1 MKNKKACPSLRV
13 ITAGLLILLGLV
25 VLAAAYGPILISEL
39 RFVFRQRSADFT
51 AQLVS
56 VNSQA
61 DSTTNQESNLAIKPV
76 DEEFGI
82 VIPKINVNAPIVEG
96 VDPYSS
102 FEYQRQLAKGV
113 AQAEGTGLPDQER
126 TMFLF
131 AHASGDILMARRYNS
146 VFYLLNKLAAGDQ
159 LVIYYRGAPYYY
171 QVTASKE
178 VAADA
183 ISYLE
188 EDQENDLILM
198 TCTPPGTTWRRLL
211 VLADQILP

>member
-13 ITAGLLILLGLV
+13 IVASLLIVVGVV
-25 VLAAAYGPILISEL
+25 VLLVAYGPILLAEL
-39 RFVFRQRSADFT
+39 RYAFRQHGANFKV
-51 AQLVS
+51 QLIGDS
-56 VNSQA
+56 SQA
-61 DSTTNQESNLAIKPV
+61 DSQSNSQSNVAIKAV
-76 DEEFGI
+76 DEQFGI
-82 VIPKINVNAPIVEG
+82 VIPKINVNAPIVEN

-102 FEYQRQLAKGV
+102 FEYQRQLANGV
-113 AQAEGTGLPDQER
+113 AHAAGTGLPDQGR

-146 VFYLLNKLAAGDQ
+146 VFYLLNKLEAGDQ

-183 ISYLE
+183 INYLT
-188 EDQENDLILM
+188 EDQEDDLILM

-211 VLADQILP
+211 IFANKILP

>member
-13 ITAGLLILLGLV
+13 IIAVLLILLGLV
-25 VLAAAYGPILISEL
+25 VLTMSYGPILFAEL
-39 RFVFRQRSADFT
+39 RFTFRQQPTDFDALLVDRDSQLISQSKAIEPADENF
-51 AQLVS
+51 S
-56 VNSQA
+56 
-61 DSTTNQESNLAIKPV
+61 I
-76 DEEFGI
+76 I
-82 VIPKINVNAPIVEG
+82 IPKIDVNAPIVEG

-102 FEYQRQLAKGV
+102 FEYQRQLTKGV

-183 ISYLE
+183 IGYLE

-211 VLADQILP
+211 LFADKILP

>member
-1 MKNKKACPSLRV
+1 MKNNKACPSLRV
-13 ITAGLLILLGLV
+13 IVASLLILLGLL
-25 VLAAAYGPILISEL
+25 VLSMSYGPILLAEL
-39 RFVFRQRSADFT
+39 RFAFRQHSASST
-51 AQLVS
+51 SQLV
-56 VNSQA
+56 
-61 DSTTNQESNLAIKPV
+61 TNNLESNPQDLVIEAV
-76 DEEFGI
+76 DKEFGI
-82 VIPKINVNAPIVEG
+82 VIPKINVNAPIVEN
-96 VDPYSS
+96 VDPFSS
-102 FEYQRQLAKGV
+102 FDYQRQLAKGV
-113 AQAEGTGLPDQER
+113 AHAKGTGLPDQER

-159 LVIYYRGAPYYY
+159 LVIYYRDAPYYY

-183 ISYLE
+183 VNYLE

-211 VLADQILP
+211 VLADKILP

>member
-13 ITAGLLILLGLV
+13 ILACFLLLFGLV
-25 VLAAAYGPILISEL
+25 VLTVAYGPILIAEL
-39 RFVFRQRSADFT
+39 RFVLRQRSADFT
-51 AQLVS
+51 TQLVGE
-56 VNSQA
+56 NSQTN
-61 DSTTNQESNLAIKPV
+61 STTNQESNLAIKPV
-76 DEEFGI
+76 NEEFSI
-82 VIPKINVNAPIVEG
+82 VIPKIAVNAPIVEG

-102 FEYQRQLAKGV
+102 FDYQRQLAKGV

-146 VFYLLNKLAAGDQ
+146 VFYLLNKLEAGDQ

-183 ISYLE
+183 INYLT
-188 EDQENDLILM
+188 EDQEDDLILM

-211 VLADQILP
+211 IFANKILP

>member
-13 ITAGLLILLGLV
+13 ILACFLILLGLV
-25 VLAAAYGPILISEL
+25 VLTAAYGPILIAEL
-39 RFVFRQRSADFT
+39 RFVLRQRSADFT
-51 AQLVS
+51 TQLVGE
-56 VNSQA
+56 NSQTN
-61 DSTTNQESNLAIKPV
+61 STTNQESNLAIKPV
-76 DEEFGI
+76 NEEFSI
-82 VIPKINVNAPIVEG
+82 VIPKIAVNAPIVEG

-102 FEYQRQLAKGV
+102 FDYQRQLAKGV

-146 VFYLLNKLAAGDQ
+146 VFYLLNKLEAGDQ

-183 ISYLE
+183 INYLT
-188 EDQENDLILM
+188 EDQEDDLILM

-211 VLADQILP
+211 IFANKILP

>member
-13 ITAGLLILLGLV
+13 ILACFLLLFGLV
-25 VLAAAYGPILISEL
+25 VLTVAYGPILLAEL
-39 RFVFRQRSADFT
+39 GFAFRQRSADFT
-51 AQLVS
+51 TQLVGE
-56 VNSQA
+56 NSQA
-61 DSTTNQESNLAIKPV
+61 DSATNQEFNLAIKPV
-76 DEEFGI
+76 NEEFSI
-82 VIPKINVNAPIVEG
+82 VIPKIAVNAPIVEG

-102 FEYQRQLAKGV
+102 FDYQRQLAKGV

-146 VFYLLNKLAAGDQ
+146 VFYLLNKLEAGDQ

-171 QVTASKE
+171 QITASRE

-183 ISYLE
+183 INYLT
-188 EDQENDLILM
+188 EDQEDDLILM

-211 VLADQILP
+211 IFANKILP

>member
-1 MKNKKACPSLRV
+1 MKNNKACPSLRV
-13 ITAGLLILLGLV
+13 ILACFLILLGLV
-25 VLAAAYGPILISEL
+25 VLIAAYGPILIAEL
-39 RFVFRQRSADFT
+39 RFAFRQRSTDYAARLAEPIFQT
-51 AQLVS
+51 S
-56 VNSQA
+56 SQS
-61 DSTTNQESNLAIKPV
+61 DSMIEPV

-113 AQAEGTGLPDQER
+113 AQAAGTGLPDQER

-171 QVTASKE
+171 QITASKE

-183 ISYLE
+183 VNYLE
-188 EDQENDLILM
+188 TDQENDLILM

-211 VLADQILP
+211 VFADQILP